1 MKEKKAAGW
10 CFGIECGGSDCLSES
25 YMNAGKE
32 KMRPSLLLHS
42 CCGPCSTSVIERLA
56 PDYEITVFYY
66 NPCITDNAEY
76 IKRRD
81 EQIRFIN
88 EYNASKSCVSKI
100 SFMEG
105 KYDPERYLEIAAPFA
120 DEPEGGKRC
129 SLCFRMRL
137 EETARVA
144 SEKEFRFFTTTL
156 TVSPHKN
163 YQLISG
169 IGKEMAEKYKTEFLD
184 MDFKKKAGFQRS
196 VQLSRE
202 YSLYRQNFCGCEFSR
217 E

>member
-66 NPCITDNAEY
+66 NPCITDNGEY

-88 EYNASKSCVSKI
+88 EYNASKSCISKI

-129 SLCFRMRL
+129 TLCFRMRL

-144 SEKEFRFFTTTL
+144 AEKEFRFFTTTL

-163 YQLISG
+163 YPLISG
-169 IGKEMAEKYKTEFLD
+169 IKGN
-184 MDFKKKAGFQRS
+184 G
-196 VQLSRE
+196 
-202 YSLYRQNFCGCEFSR
+202 
-217 E
+217 

>member
-1 MKEKKAAGW
+1 
-10 CFGIECGGSDCLSES
+10 
-25 YMNAGKE
+25 
-32 KMRPSLLLHS
+32 
-42 CCGPCSTSVIERLA
+42 
-56 PDYEITVFYY
+56 
-66 NPCITDNAEY
+66 
-76 IKRRD
+76 
-81 EQIRFIN
+81 
-88 EYNASKSCVSKI
+88 
-100 SFMEG
+100 MEG

-129 SLCFRMRL
+129 TLCFRMRL

-144 SEKEFRFFTTTL
+144 SEREFRFFTTTL

-202 YSLYRQNFCGCEFSR
+202 YNLYRQNFCGCEFSR